1 MSVVWWCLVPVGIIA
16 LLFILKSVRQ
26 LGQTVGTLAQSMVE
40 LKEVGVG
47 LNQLRDQLAAEQ
59 AAVDEAP
66 PSNPP
71 PSNPPQ

>member
-1 MSVVWWCLVPVGIIA
+1 MSAVWWCLVPVGVIA

-26 LGQTVGTLAQSMVE
+26 LGKTVGTLAQSMVA

-59 AAVDEAP
+59 GASDDV
-66 PSNPP
+66 
-71 PSNPPQ
+71 PPQEAAPKSPPQ